1 MFSDFWVSSVLP
13 VSLWEQS
20 SDFTIIQARCR
31 CCCCCFSSRAFSMSV
46 ICQFLGKRRQLDK
59 PSWTWRQ
66 KNSIQHWFIIFSSR
80 KEQLPPWWQK
90 QSFIFYFFLSLSICK
105 YQITTLHFRVT
116 LRQNPIWKLVLLIT
130 SPPPPLPPLVVPHIS
145 PHLFTFGDNLSV
157 FFSPSLHL
165 SSLSFPPVA
174 AFQRQS
180 VSRRFPPCS
189 QPSSLFLSL

>member
-20 SDFTIIQARCR
+20 SHFTIIQARC

-174 AFQRQS
+174 AFQCQS